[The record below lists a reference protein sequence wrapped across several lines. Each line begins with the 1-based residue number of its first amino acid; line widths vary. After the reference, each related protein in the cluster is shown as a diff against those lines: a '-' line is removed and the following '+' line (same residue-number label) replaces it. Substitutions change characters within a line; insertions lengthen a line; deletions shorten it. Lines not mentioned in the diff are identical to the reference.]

1 VVQTTDGFGTQARMW
16 GWDRSSNMIYID
28 QPVQVGLSY
37 DVLTNLSHNL
47 LSNTFYPP
55 SPSPPTGSAPSF
67 AYLNGTFSS
76 QRSYA
81 TPNTTETAAQVV
93 WHFLQTWLSSFPL
106 YNPGVRAN
114 STAVSTTGINL
125 FAESY
130 GGEYG
135 PVFADLFERQN
146 DLRRT
151 GNLPNSTLDISLVSL
166 GLVQG
171 AVDARIQ
178 APFLS
183 KFAYNNTYGIQAI
196 TSKQMTNQLQDMQ
209 SPGGCLD
216 LLDQCRTLMASQD
229 PNGDG
234 DIVAVNTRC
243 ASAQQTCQNLAVLY
257 SQSGRSVYDIRQMD
271 PSPFPSLAYMEYLNT
286 AQVMQAIGTSI
297 NYTDSSSLV
306 NGAFA
311 FTGDMLRDSQLPALS
326 RLLQRGIR
334 VALLYGDADYI
345 CNWQGG
351 EAVSLAL
358 GSMLPLYASKFLNA
372 GYADIVVNSSY
383 IGGAVRQFGNLS
395 FARIYDSGHLIP
407 AYQPETAFTIFTRII
422 QGTALATGEIAN
434 LSTYLTSGPQFSAKT
449 NKAGTS
455 SNPVCWI
462 RDAMTACT
470 PDQRTS
476 MLGGQGVVI
485 DGVWYASQSDYKAP
499 TSSVVAGKPGTPA
512 PNATTMSIDKGSPV
526 PATGVYVATGT
537 PKPSLA
543 ANAAGPCIFLI
554 FIALI
559 MSGTT
564 IIL

>member
-16 GWDRSSNMIYID
+16 GWDRSSNMIYMD

-37 DVLTNLSHNL
+37 DVLTNLSHDL

-55 SPSPPTGSAPSF
+55 SPSPPVGSTPSF
-67 AYLNGTFSS
+67 AYLNGTFAS
-76 QRSYA
+76 QKPYA
-81 TPNTTETAAQVV
+81 TANTTQIAAQAV
-93 WHFLQTWLSSFPL
+93 WHFLQTWLSAFPL

-114 STAVSTTGINL
+114 STTIKTAGINL

-135 PVFADLFERQN
+135 PVFAELFEQQN
-146 DLRRT
+146 DLRRS
-151 GNLPNSTLDISLVSL
+151 GNMSNSTLDISLVSL
-166 GLVQG
+166 GLLQG
-171 AVDARIQ
+171 AVDAKIQ

-196 TSKQMTNQLQDMQ
+196 SSKTMTTQLQNMQ
-209 SPGGCLD
+209 SSGGCLD

-234 DIVAVNTRC
+234 DVSAVNTRC
-243 ASAQQTCQNLAVLY
+243 ASAQQACQSLTAPY

-297 NYTDSSSLV
+297 NYTDSSSIV
-306 NGAFA
+306 NSAFA
-311 FTGDMLRDSQLPALS
+311 STGDMLRDNQLTALS
-326 RLLQRGIR
+326 LLLLRGIR
-334 VALLYGDADYI
+334 IAFLYGDADFI

-358 GSMLPLYASKFLNA
+358 GSMLPLYSTNFLNA

-383 IGGAVRQFGNLS
+383 VGGAVRQFGNLS

-407 AYQPETAFTIFTRII
+407 AYQPETAFTVFTRII
-422 QGTALATGEIAN
+422 EGTAISTGESVN
-434 LSTYLTSGPQFSAKT
+434 LSTYVTSGPQFSAKT

-462 RDAMTACT
+462 RDALTACT
-470 PDQRTS
+470 ADQRTS
-476 MLGGQGVVI
+476 ILGGLGVVI
-485 DGVWYASQSDYKAP
+485 NGVWYASQSDYKAP
-499 TSSVVAGKPGTPA
+499 TSSVVAGKPGVPA
-512 PNATTMSIDKGSPV
+512 PNATSMSVDKGTPAA
-526 PATGVYVATGT
+526 ATGVYVATGT

-543 ANAAGPCIFLI
+543 TSDFGPYIFLVL
-554 FIALI
+554 IALF
-559 MSGTT
+559 MSSAMV
-564 IIL
+564 IL